1 MALGCHTTSIGK
13 GGRLSN
19 ENPYGPSAC
28 HMLFMETG
36 FKTEEIMSSPLL
48 L

>member
-1 MALGCHTTSIGK
+1 MAVGCHTTGMVVAL

-36 FKTEEIMSSPLL
+36 LQGGGDHV
-48 L
+48 